1 MSDLEFTG
9 ENIAKLPKTPW
20 WKTAIHHAI
29 CIYICFKVTW
39 EQAQNGEKGNL
50 NLSSKL
56 LKNSAI
62 SENAQLLPVAHL
74 CILNPT
80 DFQLEIIYIV
90 NDYRAKHQPLT
101 KLTKQYSLLLL
112 KTGYASNASC
122 VTMLGLHASCS
133 IAKDMNLQGSL
144 TRAGHRAA
152 KSTNSTEVSLMPTIC
167 WEEVWVIQ

>member
-1 MSDLEFTG
+1 M
-9 ENIAKLPKTPW
+9 
-20 WKTAIHHAI
+20 
-29 CIYICFKVTW
+29 
-39 EQAQNGEKGNL
+39 
-50 NLSSKL
+50 
-56 LKNSAI
+56 
-62 SENAQLLPVAHL
+62 AHL

-133 IAKDMNLQGSL
+133 IPKDMNLQGSL

-152 KSTNSTEVSLMPTIC
+152 KSTNSTEVSLMPPFAGKRFASYSKKPAYKNLEF
-167 WEEVWVIQ
+167 WSSG

>member
-29 CIYICFKVTW
+29 CIYSCFKVTW

-50 NLSSKL
+50 SLSSKL

-62 SENAQLLPVAHL
+62 SENAHLLPVTHL

-80 DFQLEIIYIV
+80 DFQPEIIYIV

-112 KTGYASNASC
+112 KT
-122 VTMLGLHASCS
+122 MLGLHASCS
-133 IAKDMNLQGSL
+133 IPKDMNLQGSL